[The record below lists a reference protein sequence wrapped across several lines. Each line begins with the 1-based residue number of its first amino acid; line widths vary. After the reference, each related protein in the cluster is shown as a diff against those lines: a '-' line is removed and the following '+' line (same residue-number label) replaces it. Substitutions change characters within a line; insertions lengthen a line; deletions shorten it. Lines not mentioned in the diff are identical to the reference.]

1 MSAPHLPPVGP
12 ATASDVYTQSQ
23 ETTVSALTAFTSIV
37 DLSVVG
43 EEEDPE
49 LPPLTSIFHC
59 SMIEE
64 STNSQNGKICW
75 LCKWC
80 GKTFSPRHQSRALC
94 HVLKIR
100 GGDIG
105 ICIARIPKFYEDRYR
120 ALYDKS
126 KDRMASKKRSHTQID
141 DAVQLKQTSA
151 VANLL
156 EKRGVTAVVTTSPSI
171 MSIHSVPS
179 VQSDI
184 PMMVRTTAA
193 ARGSIYNTPFAL
205 SSQRS
210 ISASIQNTDIRKSH
224 NAIVEMAIAD
234 FFHCENIPDAVAESS
249 RFKRLVKVCRHVGDD
264 FVVPNRKKIGGEL
277 LDINY
282 ENTYNLNKAELIREA
297 RVFGFAWMGDGAT
310 IHKMPLMNI
319 LALNGTTPPMTVSI
333 HDCTKHMEAGGKKD
347 ATFIA
352 ELFEV
357 KVLEYD
363 PQLLCTDVFYFDGAS
378 NVQKAGEIL
387 MAKFPRSFCF
397 HGGEHVVSLFFSS
410 IAKIKPVKV
419 VHHHAMLLNLCQ
431 SNTHLIYLSG
441 FDSQNVQVV

>member
-1 MSAPHLPPVGP
+1 
-12 ATASDVYTQSQ
+12 
-23 ETTVSALTAFTSIV
+23 
-37 DLSVVG
+37 
-43 EEEDPE
+43 
-49 LPPLTSIFHC
+49 
-59 SMIEE
+59 
-64 STNSQNGKICW
+64 
-75 LCKWC
+75 
-80 GKTFSPRHQSRALC
+80 
-94 HVLKIR
+94 
-100 GGDIG
+100 
-105 ICIARIPKFYEDRYR
+105 
-120 ALYDKS
+120 
-126 KDRMASKKRSHTQID
+126 MASKKCSHTQID

-171 MSIHSVPS
+171 MSIHSLPS

-193 ARGSIYNTPFAL
+193 ARGSIYSSTQFAL

-264 FVVPNRKKIGGEL
+264 FIVPNRKKNGGEL

-319 LALNGTTPPMTVSI
+319 LALNGTTPLMTVSI
-333 HDCTKHMEAGGKKD
+333 HDCTKHMEARGKKD

-363 PQLLCTDVFYFDGAS
+363 PQLLCTDVFCFDFDGAF

-387 MAKFPRSFCF
+387 MAKFP
-397 HGGEHVVSLFFSS
+397 
-410 IAKIKPVKV
+410 
-419 VHHHAMLLNLCQ
+419 
-431 SNTHLIYLSG
+431 
-441 FDSQNVQVV
+441 

>member
-1 MSAPHLPPVGP
+1 M
-12 ATASDVYTQSQ
+12 
-23 ETTVSALTAFTSIV
+23 
-37 DLSVVG
+37 
-43 EEEDPE
+43 
-49 LPPLTSIFHC
+49 
-59 SMIEE
+59 
-64 STNSQNGKICW
+64 
-75 LCKWC
+75 
-80 GKTFSPRHQSRALC
+80 
-94 HVLKIR
+94 
-100 GGDIG
+100 
-105 ICIARIPKFYEDRYR
+105 
-120 ALYDKS
+120 
-126 KDRMASKKRSHTQID
+126 
-141 DAVQLKQTSA
+141 
-151 VANLL
+151 
-156 EKRGVTAVVTTSPSI
+156 
-171 MSIHSVPS
+171 
-179 VQSDI
+179 
-184 PMMVRTTAA
+184 
-193 ARGSIYNTPFAL
+193 
-205 SSQRS
+205 
-210 ISASIQNTDIRKSH
+210 DIRKSH

-264 FVVPNRKKIGGEL
+264 FVIPNCKKNGGEL

-282 ENTYNLNKAELIREA
+282 DNTYNLNKAELIREA
-297 RVFGFAWMGDGAT
+297 RVFGFVWMGDGAT

-397 HGGEHVVSLFFSS
+397 HGGEHVMSLFFSS

-419 VHHHAMLLNLCQ
+419 VHHAMLLNLCQ

-441 FDSQNVQVV
+441 FDSQNLQDV